1 MSKSKDFTLGLI
13 SGALVGSAIALLYA
27 PDKGSNTRDVISY
40 RLSSYL
46 DDLSHLI
53 DRLSEEK
60 EAISEAKRQG
70 DLVVEDARD
79 RAEDLI
85 REAEDL
91 LDTIDDTKGASKNN
105 STQHQSDSSSK

>member
-13 SGALVGSAIALLYA
+13 SGALVGSVVALLYA

-46 DDLSHLI
+46 DELTHLI
-53 DRLSEEK
+53 DQLSEEK

-70 DLVVEDARD
+70 DLVVEDARH

-91 LDTIDDTKGASKNN
+91 LDTIDDTKGGKENN
-105 STQHQSDSSSK
+105 STQHNADKSS

>member
-13 SGALVGSAIALLYA
+13 SGALVGSAVALLYA
-27 PDKGSNTRDVISY
+27 PDKGSNTRDIISY

-46 DDLSHLI
+46 DELTHLI

-70 DLVVEDARD
+70 DLVVEDARH

-91 LDTIDDTKGASKNN
+91 LDTIDESEGAKENN
-105 STQHQSDSSSK
+105 STQEKTDK

>member
-13 SGALVGSAIALLYA
+13 SGALVGSVVALLYA

-40 RLSSYL
+40 RLSNYMDEL
-46 DDLSHLI
+46 THLI
-53 DRLSEEK
+53 DKLSEEK
-60 EAISEAKRQG
+60 ASISEAKRKG

-85 REAEDL
+85 NEAEEL
-91 LDTIDDTKGASKNN
+91 LNTIEDSKNKKG
-105 STQHQSDSSSK
+105 QKSSEEE

>member
-1 MSKSKDFTLGLI
+1 MSKSKDFTLGLL
-13 SGALVGSAIALLYA
+13 SGALVGSVIALLYA
-27 PDKGSNTRDVISY
+27 PDKGSNTRDVLSY

-46 DDLSHLI
+46 DELTHLI

-60 EAISEAKRQG
+60 EAISDAKRKG
-70 DLVVEDARD
+70 DLVVEDARH

-91 LDTIDDTKGASKNN
+91 LGSIEGTKNSKGA
-105 STQHQSDSSSK
+105 TEQE

>member
-1 MSKSKDFTLGLI
+1 MSKSKDFTLGLL
-13 SGALVGSAIALLYA
+13 SGALVGSVIALLYA

-46 DDLSHLI
+46 DELTHLI

-60 EAISEAKRQG
+60 ASISDAKRKG
-70 DLVVEDARD
+70 DLVVEDARH

-85 REAEDL
+85 NEAEEL
-91 LDTIDDTKGASKNN
+91 LDSIEETKENKKRN
-105 STQHQSDSSSK
+105 SQKESEE

>member
-13 SGALVGSAIALLYA
+13 SGALVGSVIALLYA
-27 PDKGSNTRDVISY
+27 PDKGSNTRDILSY

-46 DDLSHLI
+46 DELTQLI
-53 DRLSEEK
+53 DKLSEEK
-60 EAISEAKRQG
+60 ASISEAKRKG
-70 DLVVEDARD
+70 DLVVEDARS

-91 LDTIDDTKGASKNN
+91 LHTIEDTKTKKGNGAKAES
-105 STQHQSDSSSK
+105 

>member
-1 MSKSKDFTLGLI
+1 MSKSKDFTLGLL
-13 SGALVGSAIALLYA
+13 SGALVGSVIALLYA

-46 DDLSHLI
+46 DDLTQLI
-53 DRLSEEK
+53 DELSEEK
-60 EAISEAKRQG
+60 ASISEAKRKG
-70 DLVVEDARD
+70 DLVVEDARH

-91 LDTIDDTKGASKNN
+91 LSSIEETKAQQRKESENG
-105 STQHQSDSSSK
+105 TEQE

>member
-27 PDKGSNTRDVISY
+27 PDKGSNTRDILSY

-46 DDLSHLI
+46 DDLTHLI
-53 DRLSEEK
+53 DQLSEEK
-60 EAISEAKRQG
+60 ASISEAKRKG
-70 DLVVEDARD
+70 DLVVKDARN
-79 RAEDLI
+79 RAENLI

-91 LDTIDDTKGASKNN
+91 LDSIEKTKEQK
-105 STQHQSDSSSK
+105 STENGTKAES

>member
-1 MSKSKDFTLGLI
+1 MSKSKDFTLGLL
-13 SGALVGSAIALLYA
+13 SGALVGSVVALLYA

-46 DDLSHLI
+46 DELTHLI

-60 EAISEAKRQG
+60 ASISEAKRKG
-70 DLVVEDARD
+70 DLVVEDARH

-91 LDTIDDTKGASKNN
+91 LDSIEDTKRPKGTNTDGATES
-105 STQHQSDSSSK
+105 

>member
-1 MSKSKDFTLGLI
+1 MSKSKDFILGAL
-13 SGALVGSAIALLYA
+13 SGALVGSVVSLLYA

-46 DDLSHLI
+46 DELTHLI

-60 EAISEAKRQG
+60 ESISEAKRKG
-70 DLVVEDARD
+70 DMVVEDARH

-91 LDTIDDTKGASKNN
+91 LDSIEETKEAKGNN
-105 STQHQSDSSSK
+105 TTKKEKDK

>member
-1 MSKSKDFTLGLI
+1 MSKSKDFTFGLL
-13 SGALVGSAIALLYA
+13 SGALVGSIIALLYA
-27 PDKGSNTRDVISY
+27 PDKGSNTRDILSY

-46 DDLSHLI
+46 DELTHLI

-60 EAISEAKRQG
+60 AAISEAKRKG
-70 DLVVEDARD
+70 DLVVEDARH

-91 LDTIDDTKGASKNN
+91 LNTIDDSKASKNKE
-105 STQHQSDSSSK
+105 SE

>member
-13 SGALVGSAIALLYA
+13 SGALVGSVVALLYA

-46 DDLSHLI
+46 DELTHLI

-70 DLVVEDARD
+70 DLVVEDARH

-91 LDTIDDTKGASKNN
+91 LDTIDDSEGGKENN
-105 STQHQSDSSSK
+105 STQHSADTSS

>member
-40 RLSSYL
+40 RLSNYL
-46 DDLSHLI
+46 DELTHLI
-53 DRLSEEK
+53 DKLSDEK
-60 EAISEAKRQG
+60 ESISEAKRKG

-85 REAEDL
+85 REAETL
-91 LDTIDDTKGASKNN
+91 LDTIEDTKENEDNAAKEAE
-105 STQHQSDSSSK
+105 